1 MATSPPFLM
10 TVAVILVSLTVAV
23 GFLLQARRLRDHGV
37 GGFSGGSWLL
47 LLFVV
52 PTWLGYGLRH
62 DDLGVIVANSVLL
75 LPTLAVVSTW
85 GRRTG
90 RVIARPTLLLA
101 LVGATVAFA
110 LLAPLGVVGAAALVV
125 DAGTAWPQAVR
136 AIRSPTVV
144 GVSIS
149 AWAFRASTLA
159 IWTWYGILAALPF
172 LALASL
178 NKLIASLAIAT
189 AAAVKRR
196 RAEATGPVL
205 GVA

>member
-1 MATSPPFLM
+1 MATSPPLPM
-10 TVAVILVSLTVAV
+10 TVAVIIVSLTVAA
-23 GFLLQARRLRDHGV
+23 GFLAQARRLRVHGV
-37 GGFSGGSWLL
+37 GGFSSGSWLL

-62 DDLGVIVANSVLL
+62 GDVGVVVANSVLL
-75 LPTLAVVSTW
+75 LPTVAVVSEW
-85 GRRTG
+85 GRRTD
-90 RVIARPTLLLA
+90 RVVASPILLLA
-101 LVGATVAFA
+101 AAGATVAVA
-110 LLAPLGVVGAAALVV
+110 LVAPVGLVGAAALVV
-125 DAGTAWPQAVR
+125 DTGTAWPQAVR

-159 IWTWYGILAALPF
+159 IWTWYAILAALPF

-178 NKLIASLAIAT
+178 NKLAASLAIAI
-189 AAAVKRR
+189 AVAVMRR